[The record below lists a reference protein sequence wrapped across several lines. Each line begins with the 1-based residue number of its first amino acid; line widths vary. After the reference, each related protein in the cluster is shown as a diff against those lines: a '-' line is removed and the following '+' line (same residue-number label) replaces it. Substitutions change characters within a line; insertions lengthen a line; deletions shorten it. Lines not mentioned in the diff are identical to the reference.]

1 MASSRGKRAAAK
13 PAADAAPVVWHTVRR
28 SRLHGTGV
36 FARRAIPAGTRILE
50 YAGKR
55 ISSKEADQRH
65 PVNPDDP
72 FHTFFFSLSSGKV
85 IDGGDKGNDARWI
98 NHCCEPNCE
107 TQEGRH
113 GKRVYVVALRDIA
126 RGEEL
131 TYDYGLVIDEP
142 LTDELK
148 RDYACLCGASSCR
161 GTMLALMVE
170 PCDPFQGG

>member
-1 MASSRGKRAAAK
+1 MASTANT
-13 PAADAAPVVWHTVRR
+13 VVWHTVRR

-50 YAGKR
+50 YTGKR
-55 ISSKEADQRH
+55 ISNEEADRRH

-72 FHTFFFSLSSGKV
+72 CHTFFFSLSSGQI

-107 TQEGRH
+107 TQESRQ
-113 GKRVYVVALRDIA
+113 GKRVFVVALRDIA

-131 TYDYGLVIDEP
+131 TYDYGLVIDEV
-142 LTDELK
+142 LTDTLK
-148 RDYACLCGASSCR
+148 RDYACLCGVPSCR
-161 GTMLALMVE
+161 GTMLALD
-170 PCDPFQGG
+170 DPLASP